1 MPKYVI
7 ERAMPG
13 VGQLPDGDICA
24 ASTKSNEVLASLS
37 PRVQW
42 QQSYVTGD
50 KIYCVYIADTVDDVV
65 EHARGTGLPADS
77 ISEVVRVIDPT
88 TGGA

>member
-1 MPKYVI
+1 MPKYMI
-7 ERAMPG
+7 ERDMPG
-13 VGQLPDGDICA
+13 VGQLADEDIFS
-24 ASTKSNEVLASLS
+24 ASKKSNEVLASLA

-50 KIYCVYIADTVDDVV
+50 KIYCVYLADTVDDVV
-65 EHARGTGLPADS
+65 EHARCAGLPANR
-77 ISEVVRVIDPT
+77 ISEVQRVIDPA